1 MPSIPTQK
9 PLDIFFRII
18 LASIIILWCFYIA
31 RPFLVLLI
39 WSGIIAV
46 ALYPLFGWVKKK
58 FKGRKVLTAT
68 SMILFLLTVFVLP
81 SVQIGHSLTK
91 TAKEL
96 KRELNANEI
105 NFEEPPAKVAEWP
118 LIGDQVYS
126 IWNEA
131 ASNLPSFIEH
141 YKELI
146 SNVGARLLKSILGIM
161 TDLVISIIA
170 IIIAGALMVYGE
182 SIYQFMERFS
192 QRLIGDRG
200 HEYVVTARD
209 TIVSVVKGILLI
221 ALVQAVLAFV
231 GFAVAGLPAAGLWAI
246 LILIAAIVQLPVLII
261 TIPIIIYG
269 FSFMDTTPAII
280 FAIYTFAIGL
290 IDNILKPVLL
300 GRGLETP
307 MLVILIGALG
317 GLAAHGIIGLFVGP
331 VVLSIGYRS
340 LMLWIGNN
348 DTLS

>member
-1 MPSIPTQK
+1 
-9 PLDIFFRII
+9 
-18 LASIIILWCFYIA
+18 
-31 RPFLVLLI
+31 
-39 WSGIIAV
+39 
-46 ALYPLFGWVKKK
+46 
-58 FKGRKVLTAT
+58 
-68 SMILFLLTVFVLP
+68 MILFLLTVFVLP

-96 KRELNANEI
+96 KSELNANEI
-105 NFEEPPAKVAEWP
+105 NFQEPPAKVAEWP
-118 LIGDQVYS
+118 LIGEQVYS
-126 IWNEA
+126 FWKEA
-131 ASNLPSFIEH
+131 AGNLPSFIEH
-141 YKELI
+141 YKEPLKNFGGWI
-146 SNVGARLLKSILGIM
+146 LKSILSVM
-161 TDLVISIIA
+161 TDLVISVIA

-192 QRLIGDRG
+192 TRLIGDRG

-221 ALVQAVLAFV
+221 ALVQAALAFV

-261 TIPIIIYG
+261 TIPIIVYG

-280 FAIYTFAIGL
+280 FAIYTFSIGL
-290 IDNILKPVLL
+290 IDNILKPILL
-300 GRGLETP
+300 GRGLSTP

-331 VVLSIGYRS
+331 VILSIGYRS
-340 LMLWIGNN
+340 LMLWIENKDSG
-348 DTLS
+348 L